1 MNKTNLID
9 VVAQTTGVKKA
20 QADAA
25 VNAVITAIADALAAG
40 EKVQIAGFG
49 SFEVKER
56 AAREGKNPRTG
67 EAIQIEASKTAAFSA
82 SKNLK
87 DRLNG

>member
-9 VVAQTTGVKKA
+9 VVAQATGVKKA

-67 EAIQIEASKTAAFSA
+67 EAIQIEASKTASFSA
-82 SKNLK
+82 SKTLK

>member
-9 VVAQTTGVKKA
+9 VVAQATGMKKA

-25 VNAVITAIADALAAG
+25 VNAALAAISDALAAG

-67 EAIQIEASKTAAFSA
+67 EAIQIAASKNAVFSA
-82 SKNLK
+82 SKALK
-87 DRLNG
+87 DCLNG

>member
-9 VVAQTTGVKKA
+9 VVAQATGMKKA

-25 VNAVITAIADALAAG
+25 VNAAIAAIADALAAG

-56 AAREGKNPRTG
+56 AARDGKNPRTG
-67 EAIQIEASKTAAFSA
+67 EKIQIAASKTAAFSA
-82 SKNLK
+82 SKSLK

>member
-9 VVAQTTGVKKA
+9 VVAQATGMKKA

-25 VNAVITAIADALAAG
+25 VNAAITAIADALAAG

-56 AAREGKNPRTG
+56 AAREGHNPRTG
-67 EAIQIEASKTAAFSA
+67 EKIEIATSKTAGFSA
-82 SKNLK
+82 AKTLK

>member
-9 VVAQTTGVKKA
+9 VVAQATGVKKA

-67 EAIQIEASKTAAFSA
+67 EAIRIEASKTAAFSA

>member
-9 VVAQTTGVKKA
+9 VVAQATGVKKA

-56 AAREGKNPRTG
+56 AAREGQNPRTG
-67 EAIQIEASKTAAFSA
+67 EALQIEASKTASFSA

>member
-9 VVAQTTGVKKA
+9 VVAQATGMKKA

-25 VNAVITAIADALAAG
+25 VNAAIAAIADALAAG

>member
-9 VVAQTTGVKKA
+9 VVAQATGMKKT

-25 VNAVITAIADALAAG
+25 VNAALAAITDALAAG

-56 AAREGKNPRTG
+56 AAREGHNPRTG
-67 EAIQIEASKTAAFSA
+67 GKIQIAASKTASFSA
-82 SKNLK
+82 SKTLK

>member
-1 MNKTNLID
+1 MAMSIFLRLS
-9 VVAQTTGVKKA
+9 ACCC
-20 QADAA
+20 
-25 VNAVITAIADALAAG
+25 
-40 EKVQIAGFG
+40 

>member
-9 VVAQTTGVKKA
+9 VVAQATGMKKA

-25 VNAVITAIADALAAG
+25 VNAALAAISDALAAG

-67 EAIQIEASKTAAFSA
+67 EAIQIAASKTASFSA
-82 SKNLK
+82 SKSLK